1 MGIKSA
7 RRARSNQSKLEAET
21 DGYRPKP
28 EETEIM
34 RDLSNLQKTPSIPTK
49 YQPELKLRD
58 RLGSVDA
65 SPAKMKCIQKENWIK
80 NMLIYKLKRMNHLI
94 LNNHLIF

>member
-28 EETEIM
+28 EETENM

-80 NMLIYKLKRMNHLI
+80 ICRFLSN
-94 LNNHLIF
+94 IFNKELMF